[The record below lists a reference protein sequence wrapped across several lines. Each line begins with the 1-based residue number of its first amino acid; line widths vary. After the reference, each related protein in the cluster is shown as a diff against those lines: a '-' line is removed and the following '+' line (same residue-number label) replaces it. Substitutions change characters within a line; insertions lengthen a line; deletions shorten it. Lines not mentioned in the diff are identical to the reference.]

1 MTIEEYTSDKFN
13 VRLYN
18 QTKEQIEMS
27 NGPFS
32 LLITFEYGNNSFS
45 EIQNKISSMDI
56 DEQLNFF
63 KDFKIILT
71 EPQITVKFDY

>member
-1 MTIEEYTSDKFN
+1 
-13 VRLYN
+13 
-18 QTKEQIEMS
+18 MS